1 MLELMGLAIIG
12 SVLFVGFIVLATI
25 FKLALKI
32 LLLPLL
38 LLKFLIVG
46 VLFTI
51 VGPILLIVGVVAVV
65 LTGFAALVP
74 LLPFLIVGALVWML
88 VRNNRRPAVI

>member
-12 SVLFVGFIVLATI
+12 SVLFVGFVVLATI
-25 FKLALKI
+25 FKLAFKI

-38 LLKFLIVG
+38 LLKVLIFG
-46 VLFTI
+46 VVVTVL
-51 VGPILLIVGVVAVV
+51 GPILLLVGVFAVLV
-65 LTGFAALVP
+65 TGLAALVP
-74 LLPFLIVGALVWML
+74 LLPFLVVGALVWLL